1 MARSGFKMKGSPMQ
15 RNFGIGG
22 SPMRDEKVKR
32 GKTFDEVGVAEK
44 KLTYEQKGNVRM
56 TKSELRDAK
65 INPKEG
71 VTYYRNTKTG
81 QITSATSAP
90 TTYKKPAPTKR
101 TGGIQHFTT
110 KERIH

>member
-1 MARSGFKMKGSPMQ
+1 MGKGPFKMKGPSLYRKDLNQ
-15 RNFGIGG
+15 N
-22 SPMRDEKVKR
+22 SPMRDEKVVK
-32 GKTFDEVGVAEK
+32 GTTYDEVEVSGGKAPTWDDRNKV
-44 KLTYEQKGNVRM
+44 M

-65 INPKEG
+65 INPKPG

-90 TTYKKPAPTKR
+90 TTYKKSAPTKR